1 MQNNGLDTIKS
12 ASINHNKNN
21 KIEGATI
28 RPNPNKKN
36 IVRDVTINMN
46 PGKKFKVGNAT
57 FNVNL
62 NV

>member
-36 IVRDVTINMN
+36 IVRDVAINMN
-46 PGKKFKVGNAT
+46 PDKKFKVGNPT